1 MWNILENP
9 LLRIRGL
16 RQHTFEKMLN
26 SLSWRILALAQWRT
40 ASKAKHI
47 FKMALCRLC
56 VLANFL
62 LLFGKLERSGE
73 KNFMPEELSRNQ
85 SILFFDVILQQDWPI
100 EQCLLYIRVFL
111 SGKTK
116 SPRVDL
122 FIHWLRQQITNTCR
136 KHFSRSYKNRS
147 MLFKETC
154 MNLEKPLTAYVN
166 LLSCF
171 LEWFYLTR

>member
-1 MWNILENP
+1 MRNDEQRAKRSIFSRWHYVDCVCLRTSYSCLEN
-9 LLRIRGL
+9 
-16 RQHTFEKMLN
+16 LN
-26 SLSWRILALAQWRT
+26 AQV
-40 ASKAKHI
+40 KK
-47 FKMALCRLC
+47 K
-56 VLANFL
+56 
-62 LLFGKLERSGE
+62 
-73 KNFMPEELSRNQ
+73 FMPEELSRNQ
-85 SILFFDVILQQDWPI
+85 SILRFDVILQHDWPI
-100 EQCLLYIRVFL
+100 EQCFLYIRVFL

-171 LEWFYLTR
+171 LE

>member
-1 MWNILENP
+1 MRNDEQRAKRSIFSRWHYVDCVYLLTSYSCVENFNAQVNKTTCP
-9 LLRIRGL
+9 
-16 RQHTFEKMLN
+16 KN
-26 SLSWRILALAQWRT
+26 SLEINRYFALT
-40 ASKAKHI
+40 SYCNTI
-47 FKMALCRLC
+47 
-56 VLANFL
+56 
-62 LLFGKLERSGE
+62 G
-73 KNFMPEELSRNQ
+73 Q
-85 SILFFDVILQQDWPI
+85 SN
-100 EQCLLYIRVFL
+100 YIRVFL

-122 FIHWLRQQITNTCR
+122 FIHWLRKQITNTNR

-171 LEWFYLTR
+171 LE